1 MLRTAQYAWQQE
13 ALTENARAVFDLGR
27 ELYDRLQGFG
37 GHMEAVGRSLTGA
50 VTAYN
55 KAVGSLESRLLVTAR
70 RLNQLG
76 VTDAPLG
83 PVRTVEVTAR
93 PLSAAELVTD
103 VAVEGPARS
112 PAGSAAE
119 IPVAGPCTVPAPALA
134 PAASNGNGGLPNRS
148 DADGTTR

>member
-76 VTDAPLG
+76 VTDTPLG
-83 PVRTVEVTAR
+83 PVRAVEVTAR

-103 VAVEGPARS
+103 VAVGR
-112 PAGSAAE
+112 PAGSPADAAAE
-119 IPVAGPCTVPAPALA
+119 VPAAGPFGVPAPALDPGA
-134 PAASNGNGGLPNRS
+134 TNGIRPDRP
-148 DADGTTR
+148 DPDGTSR